1 MTDPKKPP
9 RANPPKAKVKPGRRG
24 SLAKQPKRA
33 NSSLPPRPPNVA
45 GSGPSSTPG
54 IAPAFPLPSAAG
66 IMSQRHRSGRG
77 SNRNN
82 GGGHGE
88 EVQLWEM
95 AKQQIHEVVTGVN
108 TENDN
113 LAELLKLD
121 AKTATAT
128 KNGGG
133 PTGADLATMEQL
145 CRSGVRL
152 SETNSN
158 TIRALIEQLTL
169 LKAVQQAN
177 HKEATEALA
186 APTASRTG
194 GSSRNRETASAAAA
208 AAAAAS
214 SLYDFD
220 GAGDSPVP
228 SPISSGRKYGD
239 RSSNRDSAR
248 ESNRDSNRD
257 SIPPK
262 ADSVEPQGSTGSGTA
277 GSSSGV
283 LPGSTTAGNGPRGKI
298 TFSKGD
304 KVAFKRKKEEPQ
316 QGDPPYDWILGE
328 VVGVIG
334 EGKSRRYK
342 CLDVEPE
349 DPAKAKEFKTFASN
363 MIPIPL
369 ENSPGLSK
377 LEPRKMVLAL
387 YPQTTAFYAAN
398 VESTEPDGVTVNLK
412 FHGENDSTTTHQVER
427 RYVLEYRP

>member
-9 RANPPKAKVKPGRRG
+9 RANPPKPKVKPGRRG

-33 NSSLPPRPPNVA
+33 NSSLPPRPPSVA
-45 GSGPSSTPG
+45 ASGPSSTPG

-194 GSSRNRETASAAAA
+194 GSSRNRETASA
-208 AAAAAS
+208 
-214 SLYDFD
+214 
-220 GAGDSPVP
+220 
-228 SPISSGRKYGD
+228 
-239 RSSNRDSAR
+239 
-248 ESNRDSNRD
+248 
-257 SIPPK
+257 
-262 ADSVEPQGSTGSGTA
+262 
-277 GSSSGV
+277 
-283 LPGSTTAGNGPRGKI
+283 
-298 TFSKGD
+298 
-304 KVAFKRKKEEPQ
+304 
-316 QGDPPYDWILGE
+316 
-328 VVGVIG
+328 
-334 EGKSRRYK
+334 
-342 CLDVEPE
+342 
-349 DPAKAKEFKTFASN
+349 
-363 MIPIPL
+363 
-369 ENSPGLSK
+369 PGLRR
-377 LEPRKMVLAL
+377 PLAL
-387 YPQTTAFYAAN
+387 RRRRVHY
-398 VESTEPDGVTVNLK
+398 G
-412 FHGENDSTTTHQVER
+412 TH
-427 RYVLEYRP
+427 